1 MILSMETILLALI
14 QQLNGAVFTLIAI
27 LLVSFWLLF
36 KSGGWVKSYGDFE
49 KKSEKFDTK
58 IDTIKDSLSSIK
70 ATTDL
75 LYQAHLST
83 VQAHSPVSLTDRGK
97 EISAAISAEL
107 KVNNHW
113 EEIKQAVENKK
124 PTNPYDIQTVSM
136 DIARNC
142 FEKIFTLTEQ
152 NEIKTYAFGIGLNL
166 LEIYPILGVIIRDRI
181 FKEKDIKTE
190 EVDRYTPAVPK
201 AG

>member
-1 MILSMETILLALI
+1 MESIILALI
-14 QQLNGAVFTLIAI
+14 QQLTGAVFTLIAV
-27 LLVSFWLLF
+27 LLVIFWLLY
-36 KSGGWVKSYGDFE
+36 KSGGWVKSYENFE
-49 KKSEKFDTK
+49 DKSEKFDTK
-58 IDTIKDSLSSIK
+58 IDLIKDSLSSIK

-83 VQAHSPVSLTDRGK
+83 VKSRSPVSLTDRGK

-113 EEIKQAVENKK
+113 DDIKQEVEKKK
-124 PTNPYDIQTVSM
+124 PVNPYDIQTVAM

-142 FEKIFTLTEQ
+142 FEKIFTLQEQ
-152 NEIKTYAFGIGLNL
+152 DDIKTYAFGIGLNL

-181 FKEKDIKTE
+181 FKEQSIKVE
-190 EVDRYTPAVPK
+190 DVDKHNPAKP
-201 AG
+201 A